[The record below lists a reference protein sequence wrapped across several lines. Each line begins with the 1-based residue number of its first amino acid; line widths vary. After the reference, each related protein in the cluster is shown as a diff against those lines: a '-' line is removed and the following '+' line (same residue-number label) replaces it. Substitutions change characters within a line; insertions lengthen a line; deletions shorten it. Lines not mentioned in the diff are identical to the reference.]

1 MNNKRRRLN
10 DTKMID
16 LDESDEESSE
26 LESIN
31 VNSSD
36 ESSKVNK
43 NKNKFKY
50 KYKNKK
56 NEKKAIKL
64 LGVKHHRGEHT
75 NHCNFDDE
83 SIQGLCILIGMLG
96 MHAGSSL
103 AGSGIHN
110 KGMFIFIYIL

>member
-36 ESSKVNK
+36 ESSKVNL
-43 NKNKFKY
+43 NKFKY

-64 LGVKHHRGEHT
+64 LGVKPHRGEHT
-75 NHCNFDDE
+75 NYCNFDDE